1 MKKKQEYNDIEKE
14 LDLQSFVNSVESGFK
29 DLIDPRSHKNQD
41 YSLMSLIIMILC
53 AVIAGANSITAIHQ
67 YAKLKIHMFNQLIGV
82 TNTPSYMVFWWLLTR
97 MNPKPL
103 QDAFIKWVS
112 QLPTEVSSKIIAV
125 DGKHLRGLMGDK
137 GIHLVAAWEC
147 NKGLL
152 LGQIKAEEKSNEITA
167 IPELLE
173 MMDIKGSTITID
185 AAGCQKKIVKK
196 ICEKGA
202 KYMIALKGNQGILSE
217 EAKNFFIQARAVDF
231 AEDTHC
237 IVSRT
242 IEKGHGRIEERE
254 VVVTN
259 NLDWL
264 SIKKEWEG
272 LKSLVEV
279 TSVRISKGKKSEE
292 KRYYMSSGEWS
303 SEEAGIVVR
312 SHWSIEN
319 HLHWTMDVIFRED
332 ESLANTGHAGENLA
346 MFKRMALTLIK
357 EEIGG
362 STGIAAKRREAAW
375 DDSCGVRIIGQL
387 FRGVKSF

>member
-1 MKKKQEYNDIEKE
+1 M
-14 LDLQSFVNSVESGFK
+14 
-29 DLIDPRSHKNQD
+29 
-41 YSLMSLIIMILC
+41 
-53 AVIAGANSITAIHQ
+53 
-67 YAKLKIHMFNQLIGV
+67 
-82 TNTPSYMVFWWLLTR
+82 
-97 MNPKPL
+97 
-103 QDAFIKWVS
+103 
-112 QLPTEVSSKIIAV
+112 
-125 DGKHLRGLMGDK
+125 
-137 GIHLVAAWEC
+137 
-147 NKGLL
+147 
-152 LGQIKAEEKSNEITA
+152 
-167 IPELLE
+167 
-173 MMDIKGSTITID
+173 
-185 AAGCQKKIVKK
+185 
-196 ICEKGA
+196 
-202 KYMIALKGNQGILSE
+202 
-217 EAKNFFIQARAVDF
+217 
-231 AEDTHC
+231 
-237 IVSRT
+237 
-242 IEKGHGRIEERE
+242 
-254 VVVTN
+254 
-259 NLDWL
+259 DWL

-319 HLHWTMDVIFRED
+319 HLHWTMDVIFREN